1 MFGST
6 MDAVPRSHM
15 AEIPMSILPRMPHIF
30 SLGVLFSILPGTVFA
45 ESAGLRFEGIS
56 GKLHLKTSE
65 ARKQLVVSQ
74 SSSIRELDVTGKVK
88 FQVEPAT
95 VARVEAGF
103 VTPLAN
109 GEATITARLGK
120 DSAFISLVVSD
131 IEKERAISFPNDVIP
146 QLTRA
151 GCNSGACRSPFNGD
165 MVAPR

>member
-1 MFGST
+1 
-6 MDAVPRSHM
+6 
-15 AEIPMSILPRMPHIF
+15 MSNLPRIVH
-30 SLGVLFSILPGTVFA
+30 LFAFGILISILPGTAAA
-45 ESAGLRFEGIS
+45 EPVGLRFEGVA
-56 GKLHLKTSE
+56 GKLQLSTAE

-74 SSSIRELDVTGKVK
+74 SSGIREIDVTGKVE
-88 FQVEPAT
+88 FQVEPAA
-95 VARVEAGF
+95 VARVEEGF

-151 GCNSGACRSPFNGD
+151 GCNSGACHGTPSGKNNFRL
-165 MVAPR
+165 